1 MYCPNCGKANSSE
14 QKFCRACGLNLED
27 SARSVVEQLP
37 AVEQD
42 QRLVKRKRL
51 VENLLL
57 TIGGVGITAFVLL
70 IIGTIISE
78 IIIGKG
84 NVVGGIVF
92 MAFILAMGFALML
105 VLYRQSLIEATTKR
119 PLPASDNGLA
129 EGETPLPEAS
139 TRQLADPYFEP
150 VPSVTEPTTDL
161 LAESPKKR
169 SHDA

>member
-27 SARSVVEQLP
+27 TARSVTEQLP
-37 AVEQD
+37 AAMQD
-42 QRLVKRKRL
+42 QRLAKRKQL
-51 VENLLL
+51 VENLLFG
-57 TIGGVGITAFVLL
+57 IAGVGITAFVLL

-92 MAFILAMGFALML
+92 IAFLLAMGVALLL
-105 VLYRQSLIEATTKR
+105 VLYRQSLIEATAKR
-119 PLPASDNGLA
+119 PLPVNDNELA
-129 EGETPLPEAS
+129 DGETPLPEAS

-161 LAESPKKR
+161 LVTSPKKQQ
-169 SHDA
+169 HDA